1 MDDDFTKFNGRII
14 ERKVISIYML
24 FILVV
29 LVAEIAVKGNI
40 WFIMWTLPEAAVCLM
55 VYFMQAK
62 DENTRAYIITSMA
75 MVSFFGH
82 GIFATSL
89 FSVLP
94 SFGVLLLLIGL
105 FNIPRLLG
113 MVSALVLGLAWY
125 HAFALHLFSYN
136 NMDALLNMVQQI
148 LPMFIMI
155 HFSLKIIKRVR
166 F

>member
-1 MDDDFTKFNGRII
+1 MDDDFAKFNGRII

-40 WFIMWTLPEAAVCLM
+40 WFIMWALPEAVVCLM

-75 MVSFFGH
+75 MVFFSFGH

-105 FNIPRLLG
+105 F
-113 MVSALVLGLAWY
+113 
-125 HAFALHLFSYN
+125 
-136 NMDALLNMVQQI
+136 
-148 LPMFIMI
+148 
-155 HFSLKIIKRVR
+155 
-166 F
+166 